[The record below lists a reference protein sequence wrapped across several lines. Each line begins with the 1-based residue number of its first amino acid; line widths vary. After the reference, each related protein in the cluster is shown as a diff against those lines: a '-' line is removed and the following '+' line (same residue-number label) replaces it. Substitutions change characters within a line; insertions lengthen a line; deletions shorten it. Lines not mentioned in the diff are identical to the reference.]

1 MNLDIAA
8 FMQDNW
14 LSVLVACYLI
24 GMMLYGH
31 YRGFLRLAVSMAA
44 LLIALIGVR
53 VMMPQV
59 TAFLKENTGSHQWM
73 EDTMLQAVGLDEWGM
88 DGQAVLPAEQRTLIE
103 GISLPQ
109 SIKDA
114 LIENNNEEIYQ
125 LLGVDKFIDYI
136 GSFLADRIIN
146 TLAFIILFI
155 AVYVIIRVLA
165 HLLDIVARL
174 PVLSGMNQIAGA
186 VLGLAMALF
195 YFWIFCLVLNLF
207 VSTDWG
213 QYLIDSIESTPWLSF
228 LYRNNIL
235 SGILLS
241 VIWNLL

>member
-1 MNLDIAA
+1 MDIAA

-59 TAFLKENTGSHQWM
+59 TAFLKDNTGIHQWM

>member
-1 MNLDIAA
+1 MDIAA

-59 TAFLKENTGSHQWM
+59 TAFLKENTGIHQWM

>member
-59 TAFLKENTGSHQWM
+59 TAFLKENTGIHQWM

>member
-1 MNLDIAA
+1 MDIAA

-59 TAFLKENTGSHQWM
+59 TAFLKDNTGIHQWM
-73 EDTMLQAVGLDEWGM
+73 EDTMLQAVGLDEWEM

>member
-59 TAFLKENTGSHQWM
+59 TAFLKDNTGIHQWM

>member
-1 MNLDIAA
+1 MDIAA

-14 LSVLVACYLI
+14 LSVFVACYLI

-59 TAFLKENTGSHQWM
+59 TAFLKENTGIHQWM

-213 QYLIDSIESTPWLSF
+213 QYLIDSIESTPWISF

>member
-1 MNLDIAA
+1 MDIAA

-59 TAFLKENTGSHQWM
+59 TAFLKENTGIHQWM

-125 LLGVDKFIDYI
+125 LLGIDKFIDYI

>member
-1 MNLDIAA
+1 MDIAA
-8 FMQDNW
+8 FWEENW
-14 LSVLVACYLI
+14 LSILAACYLI

-44 LLIALIGVR
+44 LLIALVGVR

-59 TAFLKENTGSHQWM
+59 TAFLKENTGIHQWM
-73 EDTMLQAVGLDEWGM
+73 EETMLQAVGLDEWS
-88 DGQAVLPAEQRTLIE
+88 GQESASVLPAEQRTLIE
-103 GISLPQ
+103 EISLPQ

-125 LLGVDKFIDYI
+125 LLGVERFIDYI

-146 TLAFIILFI
+146 TLAFIILFLVVYI
-155 AVYVIIRVLA
+155 AVRVLA
-165 HLLDIVARL
+165 HLLDIVAHL

-213 QYLIDSIESTPWLSF
+213 QYLINTIEATPWLAF
-228 LYRNNIL
+228 LYRNNLL

>member
-1 MNLDIAA
+1 MDIAA
-8 FMQDNW
+8 FLEDNW

-44 LLIALIGVR
+44 LLIALVGVR

-59 TAFLKENTGSHQWM
+59 TSYLKENTGIHQWM
-73 EDTMLQAVGLDEWGM
+73 EETMLQAVGLDEWSSGE
-88 DGQAVLPAEQRTLIE
+88 DTAILPAEQRTVIE

-109 SIKDA
+109 SVKDA

-125 LLGVDKFIDYI
+125 LLGVDRFIDYI

-146 TLAFIILFI
+146 TLAFIVLFLIVYI
-155 AVYVIIRVLA
+155 AVRVLA
-165 HLLDIVARL
+165 HLLDVVAHL
-174 PVLSGMNQIAGA
+174 PVLSGINQIAGA

-195 YFWIFCLVLNLF
+195 YFWIFCLILNLF

-213 QYLIDSIESTPWLSF
+213 QYLINSIESTSWVAF
-228 LYRNNIL
+228 LYRNNLL

-241 VIWNLL
+241 VIWNLF

>member
-1 MNLDIAA
+1 MDIAA
-8 FMQDNW
+8 FWEENW
-14 LSVLVACYLI
+14 LSILAACYLI

-44 LLIALIGVR
+44 LLIALVGVR

-59 TAFLKENTGSHQWM
+59 TAFLKENTGIHQWM
-73 EDTMLQAVGLDEWGM
+73 EE
-88 DGQAVLPAEQRTLIE
+88 RTLIE
-103 GISLPQ
+103 EISLPQ

-125 LLGVDKFIDYI
+125 LLGVDRFIDYI

-146 TLAFIILFI
+146 TLAFIILFLVVYI
-155 AVYVIIRVLA
+155 AVRVLA
-165 HLLDIVARL
+165 HLLDIVAHL

-213 QYLIDSIESTPWLSF
+213 QYLINTIEATPWLSF
-228 LYRNNIL
+228 LYRNNLL

>member
-59 TAFLKENTGSHQWM
+59 TAFLKENTGIHQWM

-125 LLGVDKFIDYI
+125 LLGIDKFIDYI
-136 GSFLADRIIN
+136 GSVLADRIIN

>member
-59 TAFLKENTGSHQWM
+59 TAFLKENTGIHQWM

-125 LLGVDKFIDYI
+125 LLGIDKFIDYI